1 LFTFNS
7 TGAMDG
13 LRSFMDDLRSLAG
26 VKEVSNASKPL
37 GTFYTFNNSW
47 SLPGKDIKDS
57 RNAEFVLADRYFI
70 KANGIKIVSGRDF
83 REGDSDRVLINET
96 FARELGLTPAT
107 APGTRLHD
115 SQDRNVEVG
124 GVMKDFNFWSL
135 HEKLDGYLVWINNP
149 RYGLWTNVI
158 AHTNTDNY
166 RQLLAKVGQIWRKD
180 VPGVPFEYTFMDEYV
195 GQMYE
200 ADITVSRIINSFTMM
215 AVVISCLGL
224 FGLAAFSAE
233 QRSKEVSIR
242 KVLGASAA
250 GLARLLSIEFV
261 WLVGIAFLIATP
273 IGWWVGHRWLQTFAF
288 RISIRWWMF
297 GLSGML
303 ALGLAL
309 VTVSYHAIR
318 AAIANPVRSL
328 RAE

>member
-1 LFTFNS
+1 
-7 TGAMDG
+7 MW
-13 LRSFMDDLRSLAG
+13 RRC
-26 VKEVSNASKPL
+26 SNASKPL
-37 GTFYTFNNSW
+37 GTFYTFNNNW
-47 SLPGKDIKDS
+47 SLPGKEIKDS
-57 RNAEFVLADRYFI
+57 RNAEFVLADRYFV
-70 KANGIKIVSGRDF
+70 KANGIKMVSGRDF

-107 APGTRLHD
+107 ALGVRLHD
-115 SQDRNVEVG
+115 SQDRNVEVV

-135 HEKLDGYLVWINNP
+135 HEKLDGYMVWINNP

-158 AHTNTDNY
+158 AHTNTNNY
-166 RQLLAKVGQIWRKD
+166 RQLLDKVGQIWRKD

-233 QRSKEVSIR
+233 QRRKEVSIR
-242 KVLGASAA
+242 KVLGASAT

-273 IGWWVGHRWLQTFAF
+273 IAWWAAHRWLQTFAF

-297 GLSGML
+297 GLSGVL

-309 VTVSYHAIR
+309 VTVSFHAVR
-318 AAIANPVRSL
+318 AAVANPVKSL

>member
-1 LFTFNS
+1 
-7 TGAMDG
+7 
-13 LRSFMDDLRSLAG
+13 
-26 VKEVSNASKPL
+26 
-37 GTFYTFNNSW
+37 
-47 SLPGKDIKDS
+47 LPGKDIKDS

-115 SQDRNVEVG
+115 SQDRNVEVV